1 MRYRIVAIAMF
12 TSFVLAGCASDQSTT
27 VENQV
32 KIIEYEKCLLL
43 QQDALNT
50 INNQMAQ
57 DESFLS
63 LIEILNRQAGS
74 EGKPRFDLHLKN
86 CEKYRP

>member
-1 MRYRIVAIAMF
+1 MA
-12 TSFVLAGCASDQSTT
+12 VLTGLLVAGCSSEQSVTI
-27 VENQV
+27 ENQV
-32 KIIEYEKCLLL
+32 KLIEYEKCLLL

-50 INNQMAQ
+50 INNKFAQ
-57 DESFLS
+57 DESDLS

>member
-1 MRYRIVAIAMF
+1 MMNKLIIGLCF
-12 TSFVLAGCASDQSTT
+12 LALLLTGCASDQSKTI
-27 VENQV
+27 ESQA
-32 KIIEYEKCLLL
+32 KLIEYEKCLLF

-50 INNQMAQ
+50 INNHMAKT
-57 DESFLS
+57 DTLLS

-74 EGKPRFDLHLKN
+74 EGKFRFDLHLKN